1 MRISRIQIQNF
12 RSIANVNLEVP
23 QACCLVGPNNAGKSN
38 ILLAIYRVIGRDWVA
53 VSSFDE
59 QDVYGH
65 DPNRDA
71 TIQISF
77 EPGISYSKFKGT
89 DPIGIRTLYFEY
101 SRYKIGEERGNRRLE
116 QKCFTGVP

>member
-1 MRISRIQIQNF
+1 
-12 RSIANVNLEVP
+12 
-23 QACCLVGPNNAGKSN
+23 
-38 ILLAIYRVIGRDWVA
+38 VIGRDWVA

-65 DPNRDA
+65 DPNGDV

-101 SRYKIGEERGNRRLE
+101 SRYKIGEERVIAGWSKNALTSMGSPR
-116 QKCFTGVP
+116 